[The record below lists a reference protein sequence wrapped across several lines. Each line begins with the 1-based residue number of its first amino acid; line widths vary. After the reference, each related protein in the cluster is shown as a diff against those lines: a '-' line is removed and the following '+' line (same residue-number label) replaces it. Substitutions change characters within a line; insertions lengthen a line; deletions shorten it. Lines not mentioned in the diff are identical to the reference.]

1 MARYNDEITKE
12 EYEKSIK
19 IAKDCLQ
26 WIEDKIRT

>member
-1 MARYNDEITKE
+1 MMRLHKE

-26 WIEDKIRT
+26 WIEDKIRA